1 MPAMRN
7 TQTKHWCF
15 TLFDPNF
22 ENPPPVLPTF
32 TYLIAGREVCPD
44 TGRDHWQ
51 CYVELKTKQRLS
63 YWKNNPPYHNVH
75 FEPRKKTALEASD
88 YCAKE
93 DPNPIT
99 YGNISK
105 PKPGERNDINDAVL
119 AMQNGLSLSQLM
131 FDPEHMQVVARSM
144 QYFRSVWNTIL
155 STKTMN
161 ELREIYSTAVFRPWQ
176 EDLITYLNEPV
187 HPRQV
192 LWYFDEAGNTGKS
205 WMASY
210 LSSTAGAF
218 VVTNGKVQDIAHAY
232 NNEKTV
238 IFDLSRTQVDKI
250 DHVYIMMESFK
261 NGRIFSPKYE
271 SVVKT
276 FSPCHVV
283 AFANFI
289 PDHSKLSQDRWLVKT
304 L

>member
-7 TQTKHWCF
+7 TQTKYWCF
-15 TLFDPNF
+15 TSY
-22 ENPPPVLPTF
+22 ETEEPPYLDCM
-32 TYLIAGREVCPD
+32 TYLIAGRETCPE
-44 TGRDHWQ
+44 TGNKHWQ

-63 YWKNNPPYHNVH
+63 FFKNNDYYKHVH
-75 FEPRKKTALEASD
+75 LEPRKGTALEASD
-88 YCAKE
+88 YCKKE
-93 DPNPIT
+93 DTNPIIH
-99 YGNISK
+99 GNISNA
-105 PKPGERNDINDAVL
+105 KPGERNDLNDAIAAL
-119 AMQNGLSLSQLM
+119 QGGKTLNELM
-131 FDPEHMQVVARSM
+131 FDPDHMQAVARHM
-144 QYFRSVWNTIL
+144 QYFRSAWNMIL
-155 STKTMN
+155 STKTMR
-161 ELREIYSTAVFRPWQ
+161 ELRELYSTAVFRPWQ
-176 EDLITYLNEPV
+176 EELISYLNAPV

-192 LWYFDEAGNTGKS
+192 LWYVDETGNQGKS

-210 LSSTAGAF
+210 LSTIGAF
-218 VVTNGKVQDIAHAY
+218 IVTNGKIADIAHAY
-232 NNEKTV
+232 NNETTV

-250 DHVYIMMESFK
+250 DHIYALMESFK

>member
-1 MPAMRN
+1 MPAMRS
-7 TQTKHWCF
+7 TPTKYWCF
-15 TLFDPNF
+15 TSYETEEPPF
-22 ENPPPVLPTF
+22 EECMS
-32 TYLIAGREVCPD
+32 YLIAGRETCPE
-44 TGRDHWQ
+44 TGNKHWQ
-51 CYVELKTKQRLS
+51 CYMELKTKQRLS
-63 YWKNNPPYHNVH
+63 FFKNHDYYKHVH
-75 FEPRKKTALEASD
+75 LEARKGTALEASD
-88 YCAKE
+88 YCKKE
-93 DPNPIT
+93 DQNPIIH
-99 YGNISK
+99 GNISK
-105 PKPGERNDINDAVL
+105 GQGSRNDIHDAVT
-119 AMQNGLSLSQLM
+119 AMQNGKTFTDLQ
-131 FDPEHMQVVARSM
+131 FDPDHMQVVARNM

-155 STKTMN
+155 STKTMA
-161 ELREIYSTAVFRPWQ
+161 ELRQLYSNAVFRPWQ
-176 EDLITYLNEPV
+176 EELLTYLNAPV

-192 LWYFDEAGNTGKS
+192 LWYVDETGNQGKS

-210 LSSTAGAF
+210 LSATAGAF
-218 VVTNGKVQDIAHAY
+218 VITNGKIADIAHAY
-232 NNEKTV
+232 NNETTV

-250 DHVYIMMESFK
+250 DHIYALMESFK

>member
-1 MPAMRN
+1 M
-7 TQTKHWCF
+7 KHARAPPF
-15 TLFDPNF
+15 T
-22 ENPPPVLPTF
+22 
-32 TYLIAGREVCPD
+32 
-44 TGRDHWQ
+44 H
-51 CYVELKTKQRLS
+51 
-63 YWKNNPPYHNVH
+63 
-75 FEPRKKTALEASD
+75 
-88 YCAKE
+88 
-93 DPNPIT
+93 
-99 YGNISK
+99 GNISNI
-105 PKPGERNDINDAVL
+105 KPGERNDLADAIAAL
-119 AMQNGLSLSQLM
+119 QGGKTLSELM
-131 FDPEHMQVVARSM
+131 FDPDHMQAVARHM
-144 QYFRSVWNTIL
+144 QYFRSAWNTIL

-176 EDLITYLNEPV
+176 EDLISYLNAPV

-192 LWYFDEAGNTGKS
+192 LWFYDEAGNTGKS

-210 LSSTAGAF
+210 LSSTASAF
-218 VVTNGKVQDIAHAY
+218 VVTNGKIADIAHAY
-232 NNEKTV
+232 NNETTV

-250 DHVYIMMESFK
+250 DHIYALMESFK